1 MFNIELLRSDKESV
15 IKLLKSRNID
25 ILSLNHILELDIE
38 RRKLIELTD
47 NSRSERNKTSKE
59 LSSMKEKPESIIL
72 EMRELGEKIK
82 KQEKKLEATNNNL
95 QNLLQSI
102 PNLPSK
108 DIPIGPD
115 EDSNKIIFT
124 EDIPVQKNN
133 FEPLPHWDI
142 GSKLDLIDFQRGV
155 KLSGSR
161 FYILKNKGA
170 QLQRALANWMLDKH
184 INNGYTEYYLP
195 NIVKESVIFGAGQLP
210 KFKDTMFKD
219 TESELWLIPTAE
231 VPITNIYSNE
241 ILNIENLPVKIVAQ
255 TPCYRNEKAAA
266 GKDTRGIKRVHQF
279 EKVELYQ
286 FVEPEK
292 SSETLESMLKTCT
305 ELCKD
310 LGLTYRIK
318 LLCTG
323 DLGFC
328 SNKTY
333 DIEVWSPGSKEWLEV
348 SSVSNCTDFQ
358 SRRANI
364 KYKKTSKSKSE
375 HLHTLNGSGLALP
388 RIIIAILESFQNKY
402 GNINIPEILWPYTGF
417 KEITIT

>member
-1 MFNIELLRSDKESV
+1 MFNIELLRADKESV
-15 IKLLKSRNID
+15 IKLLKNRNIQ
-25 ILSLNHILELDIE
+25 ISSLNNIMDQDIE
-38 RRKLIELTD
+38 RRKLIEITD
-47 NSRSERNKTSKE
+47 NLRSKRNKTSKE
-59 LSSMKEKPESIIL
+59 LSNMKEKPESIIV
-72 EMRELGEKIK
+72 EMRGLGDKIK
-82 KQEKKLEATNNNL
+82 EYEKKLDTTNNNL

-102 PNLPSK
+102 PNLPSE

-115 EDSNKIIFT
+115 EDSNEIIFT
-124 EDIPVQKNN
+124 QEIPKQKDN
-133 FEPLPHWDI
+133 FQPLPHWDI
-142 GSKLDLIDFQRGV
+142 GSKLNLIDFQRGV

-184 INNGYTEYYLP
+184 INNGYNEYYVP
-195 NIVKESVIFGAGQLP
+195 NIVKESVILGAGQLP
-210 KFKDTMFKD
+210 KFKDTMFRD
-219 TESELWLIPTAE
+219 AESELWLIPTAE

-241 ILNIENLPVKIVAQ
+241 ILNAEKLPIKIVAQ

-310 LGLTYRIK
+310 LNLTYRIK

-348 SSVSNCTDFQ
+348 SSVSKNK
-358 SRRANI
+358 N
-364 KYKKTSKSKSE
+364 TSS
-375 HLHTLNGSGLALP
+375 L
-388 RIIIAILESFQNKY
+388 
-402 GNINIPEILWPYTGF
+402 
-417 KEITIT
+417 

>member
-1 MFNIELLRSDKESV
+1 MFDIELLRADKESV
-15 IKLLKSRNID
+15 IKLLKSRNIE
-25 ILSLNHILELDIE
+25 ISSLNNIMDLDIE
-38 RRKLIELTD
+38 RRKLIEITD
-47 NSRSERNKTSKE
+47 NFRSKRNKTSKE
-59 LSSMKEKPESIIL
+59 LSSMKEKPESIIV
-72 EMRELGEKIK
+72 EMRGLGDKIK
-82 KQEKKLEATNNNL
+82 EYEKKLDTTNNNL

-102 PNLPSK
+102 PNLPSE

-124 EDIPVQKNN
+124 QEIPVGKNN

-142 GSKLDLIDFQRGV
+142 GSKFNLIDFQRGV

-170 QLQRALANWMLDKH
+170 QLQRALSNWMLDTH
-184 INNGYTEYYLP
+184 IKNGYNEYYVP
-195 NIVKESVIFGAGQLP
+195 HIVKESVQFGAGQLP

-219 TESELWLIPTAE
+219 SESKLWLIPTAE

-241 ILNIENLPVKIVAQ
+241 ILNAEKLPVKIVAQ

-305 ELCKD
+305 KLCKD

-323 DLGFC
+323 DLGFV

-348 SSVSNCTDFQ
+348 SSISNCTDFQ

-364 KYKKTSKSKSE
+364 KYKRTSKSKTE
-375 HLHTLNGSGLALP
+375 YVHTLNGSGLALP
-388 RIIIAILESFQNKY
+388 RIIIAILESFQNED

-417 KEITIT
+417 KEITII